1 MENRKTGYWI
11 HGSALTDQLPT
22 LRFGM
27 GFMTLNRQL
36 VNLEPKLAEIFSFW
50 DTTAVSLGKT
60 MGKTRRESPWKT
72 SKGRSDTLG
81 FSTSESI
88 TLKIHL
94 DFRIKELGDL
104 FFFVYGEI
112 SKCAFRRKLQKNW
125 ASCALIGF
133 QGHSHHSC
141 DNFLPVSNRHCQQPG
156 HGITSGLPPS
166 IRMHQVHH

>member
-1 MENRKTGYWI
+1 MNTWL
-11 HGSALTDQLPT
+11 STDQLPT

-81 FSTSESI
+81 FSISESI
-88 TLKIHL
+88 TLKFTSIFGL
-94 DFRIKELGDL
+94 KNLVTCFL
-104 FFFVYGEI
+104 VYGEI
-112 SKCAFRRKLQKNW
+112 SKCAFRRKLPKKLGFLCPYWFSGAQSSQLRQFLASLKSPTTTRPRHYFW
-125 ASCALIGF
+125 ASP
-133 QGHSHHSC
+133 Q
-141 DNFLPVSNRHCQQPG
+141 
-156 HGITSGLPPS
+156 
-166 IRMHQVHH
+166 HQDASAMCVYTTRAVA